1 MRLRHN
7 EHVAERTGTKPM
19 VIVGGGKAGG
29 TAAVTLRE
37 DGFGGPIVIVSGE
50 PGIPFGRPPLSKT
63 YLRSEED
70 LTGWYVQPADWYQ
83 THDVD
88 LVRSSVTAVD
98 TAAHTGDELAAGAER
113 PDDVS
118 SEAAALWQD
127 RLEQR
132 SKEVL
137 MVRTAVRV
145 IELSTCDV
153 QMFKARHVIGRAGL

>member
-83 THDVD
+83 THDVN
-88 LVRSSVTAVD
+88 LVRSSVTAID
-98 TAAHTGDELAAGAER
+98 TAAHTGASWPPAPSGRTMCHQKR
-113 PDDVS
+113 PCGKTAWS
-118 SEAAALWQD
+118 SD
-127 RLEQR
+127 PR
-132 SKEVL
+132 K
-137 MVRTAVRV
+137 
-145 IELSTCDV
+145 C
-153 QMFKARHVIGRAGL
+153 